1 MHERYKSYKLKVTD
15 NEVEKKRHKPFI
27 LHIKILMLED
37 VQKGRKRNADMTS
50 RLMSDYTF
58 QLHLVENLSCRRLA
72 SFTSQ

>member
-15 NEVEKKRHKPFI
+15 NEEKKRHKPFM

-37 VQKGRKRNADMTS
+37 VRTGRKRNADMTS

-58 QLHLVENLSCRRLA
+58 QLHLVEKLTL
-72 SFTSQ
+72 